1 MDRYSTIRGTI
12 ASGAEMRLAESDGLS
27 AFLQSLG
34 ALDANS
40 VLQVVDSQ
48 LRGFERLTGYET
60 EKQNQ
65 KPVAIRYA
73 PMHLYKMRGMEKV
86 RPFCALSVSGVENRE
101 DRISQYSQTFIFS
114 HEQALRG
121 TDGYNYLD
129 MLLGT
134 ELLSWKTL
142 ELYRNKQAS
151 LECDSPLRKIIPKI
165 AAHDLIVT
173 LKTVEA
179 IYQKKNVVIQLE
191 PNFSFNDRALSLLA
205 GIYSLLPPRLAVEV
219 GYATYQR
226 AADIPKIV
234 ERNSIR
240 IFVLPAGE
248 SVGQL
253 PDSFLLLDL
262 ATTPTPVK
270 KTPLMETLVKWV
282 QFPWER
288 RQSAMQELFKDE
300 REYQDETIFVQKST
314 ACFDAIRSAEQWS
327 RDTSKNGTISSLEE
341 LYAEYEAYQSQYVPW
356 FDEMFRNRIT
366 ALLKAP
372 NTLDHL
378 NAQAAEKLRTAV
390 KEEQPQMRKVYLFG
404 QKFGKV
410 DINTL
415 CNLVSEHQKSKDD
428 IERALDKKNAEAA
441 LATERENTRKEVE
454 AKNAAVAAEKE
465 NTRKAIEAGNAA
477 VAAEK
482 ENTRKAEEAG
492 KAAEEAA
499 KTKAAIELA
508 QERESFRAALEAEK
522 ANTIREKEN
531 GEAAVAAERQRAADA
546 VAAEQEN
553 TRKAVE
559 AAKTK
564 AAIELAQERESYRA
578 ALEAE
583 KANTIKAK
591 EDGEAAVAAVQ
602 QEKDALY
609 AKASAAYKELQK
621 HDSEVSIALQQE
633 QQLHRQADEKAQTLG
648 AEKES
653 LQQAL
658 SRERKNAEILNQNLA
673 KTIHERD
680 AAQSKIS
687 AAEDAAQRAYKE
699 KDAMYERQQSAL
711 AAADDAKEKLDN
723 YKRGKYNTRLIA
735 TGGIAGLL
743 VGALIVGGVW
753 LCVSLFGSSKNSTPS
768 PAPTTATVPAT
779 MATEIPETT
788 VETKP
793 VETTQE
799 TQVPTT
805 ETTQPAT
812 NPSINAAALSQLP
825 DQVSSIKTVKT
836 DDLESWIPE
845 PLSQEGTYQP
855 LALLTTA
862 ESVPE
867 NAEDAAVFSYAL
879 LVQQNHA
886 EGTPDSTD
894 SFSAD
899 LTLSDEQYILFVFG
913 DEDMQHA
920 AFEVFD
926 VLIPDETQ
934 ISVTWGGQ
942 RTLNLNS
949 LVVELLND
957 SDWWRQLNV
966 FSTTVQEQNPAKAL
980 GNITHSPVLYLD
992 CSGQYV
998 YIYDCKNAPDLLA
1011 ELTAAT
1017 ESGNCT
1023 MVPQGDFIGLAVK

>member
-1 MDRYSTIRGTI
+1 MG
-12 ASGAEMRLAESDGLS
+12 
-27 AFLQSLG
+27 
-34 ALDANS
+34 
-40 VLQVVDSQ
+40 
-48 LRGFERLTGYET
+48 
-60 EKQNQ
+60 
-65 KPVAIRYA
+65 
-73 PMHLYKMRGMEKV
+73 
-86 RPFCALSVSGVENRE
+86 
-101 DRISQYSQTFIFS
+101 
-114 HEQALRG
+114 
-121 TDGYNYLD
+121 
-129 MLLGT
+129 
-134 ELLSWKTL
+134 
-142 ELYRNKQAS
+142 
-151 LECDSPLRKIIPKI
+151 
-165 AAHDLIVT
+165 
-173 LKTVEA
+173 
-179 IYQKKNVVIQLE
+179 
-191 PNFSFNDRALSLLA
+191 
-205 GIYSLLPPRLAVEV
+205 
-219 GYATYQR
+219 
-226 AADIPKIV
+226 
-234 ERNSIR
+234 
-240 IFVLPAGE
+240 
-248 SVGQL
+248 
-253 PDSFLLLDL
+253 
-262 ATTPTPVK
+262 
-270 KTPLMETLVKWV
+270 
-282 QFPWER
+282 
-288 RQSAMQELFKDE
+288 
-300 REYQDETIFVQKST
+300 
-314 ACFDAIRSAEQWS
+314 
-327 RDTSKNGTISSLEE
+327 
-341 LYAEYEAYQSQYVPW
+341 
-356 FDEMFRNRIT
+356 
-366 ALLKAP
+366 
-372 NTLDHL
+372 
-378 NAQAAEKLRTAV
+378 
-390 KEEQPQMRKVYLFG
+390 
-404 QKFGKV
+404 
-410 DINTL
+410 
-415 CNLVSEHQKSKDD
+415 
-428 IERALDKKNAEAA
+428 
-441 LATERENTRKEVE
+441 
-454 AKNAAVAAEKE
+454 
-465 NTRKAIEAGNAA
+465 
-477 VAAEK
+477 
-482 ENTRKAEEAG
+482 
-492 KAAEEAA
+492 
-499 KTKAAIELA
+499 
-508 QERESFRAALEAEK
+508 
-522 ANTIREKEN
+522 
-531 GEAAVAAERQRAADA
+531 
-546 VAAEQEN
+546 
-553 TRKAVE
+553 
-559 AAKTK
+559 
-564 AAIELAQERESYRA
+564 
-578 ALEAE
+578 
-583 KANTIKAK
+583 
-591 EDGEAAVAAVQ
+591 
-602 QEKDALY
+602 
-609 AKASAAYKELQK
+609 
-621 HDSEVSIALQQE
+621 IALQQE
-633 QQLHRQADEKAQTLG
+633 QQLRRQADEKAQTLG

-658 SRERKNAEILNQNLA
+658 SRERKNAEILNQDLA

-699 KDAMYERQQSAL
+699 KDAMYEKQQSAL

-788 VETKP
+788 VETEP

-805 ETTQPAT
+805 GATQPAT
-812 NPSINAAALSQLP
+812 NPPIDAAALSQLP

-867 NAEDAAVFSYAL
+867 NAEDAAGFSYAL

-886 EGTPDSTD
+886 AGTPDSTD

-966 FSTTVQEQNPAKAL
+966 FSTNVQEQNPAKAL

-998 YIYDCKNAPDLLA
+998 YIYDCANMPDLLA

-1017 ESGNCT
+1017 ESGTCT

>member
-134 ELLSWKTL
+134 EPLSWKTL

-165 AAHDLIVT
+165 EAHDLIVT

-191 PNFSFNDRALSLLA
+191 PNFSFNDRALRLLA

-262 ATTPTPVK
+262 ATTPAPVK

-300 REYQDETIFVQKST
+300 REYQDETVFVQKST

-341 LYAEYEAYQSQYVPW
+341 LYAEYEAHQSQYVPW

-428 IERALDKKNAEAA
+428 IERALDKKEAAAA
-441 LATERENTRKEVE
+441 LA
-454 AKNAAVAAEKE
+454 AEQE
-465 NTRKAIEAGNAA
+465 NTRKAEEARNAA

-482 ENTRKAEEAG
+482 ENTRKAEEDG
-492 KAAEEAA
+492 K
-499 KTKAAIELA
+499 
-508 QERESFRAALEAEK
+508 
-522 ANTIREKEN
+522 
-531 GEAAVAAERQRAADA
+531 AAVAAERQKAADA

-564 AAIELAQERESYRA
+564 AAIELAQEREAYRA

-583 KANTIKAK
+583 KANTIRAK

-621 HDSEVSIALQQE
+621 HDSEVGIALQQE
-633 QQLHRQADEKAQTLG
+633 QQLRRQADEKAQTLG

-805 ETTQPAT
+805 EATQPAT
-812 NPSINAAALSQLP
+812 NPPIDTAALSQLP
-825 DQVSSIKTVKT
+825 DQVSSIKTVIT

-855 LALLTTA
+855 LALLTTT

-867 NAEDAAVFSYAL
+867 NAEDAAGFSYAL

-966 FSTTVQEQNPAKAL
+966 FSTNVQEQNPAKAL

-1017 ESGNCT
+1017 ESGTCA

>member
-165 AAHDLIVT
+165 EAHDLIVT

-300 REYQDETIFVQKST
+300 REYQDETLFVQKST

-341 LYAEYEAYQSQYVPW
+341 LYAEYEAHQSQYVPW
-356 FDEMFRNRIT
+356 FDEMFRNRIA
-366 ALLKAP
+366 ALLKSP

-390 KEEQPQMRKVYLFG
+390 KEEQSQMRKVYLFG

-428 IERALDKKNAEAA
+428 IERALDRKKAEAA
-441 LATERENTRKEVE
+441 LA
-454 AKNAAVAAEKE
+454 AEQE
-465 NTRKAIEAGNAA
+465 NTRKAVEAGNAA

-482 ENTRKAEEAG
+482 ENTRKAEEDG
-492 KAAEEAA
+492 KAA
-499 KTKAAIELA
+499 
-508 QERESFRAALEAEK
+508 
-522 ANTIREKEN
+522 
-531 GEAAVAAERQRAADA
+531 VVAERQRGADA

-583 KANTIKAK
+583 KANTIRAK

-621 HDSEVSIALQQE
+621 HDSEVGIALQQE
-633 QQLHRQADEKAQTLG
+633 QQLRRQADEKAQTLG

-653 LQQAL
+653 LQQTL

-788 VETKP
+788 VETEP

-805 ETTQPAT
+805 EATQPAT
-812 NPSINAAALSQLP
+812 NPSIDAAALSQLP

-845 PLSQEGTYQP
+845 SLSREGTYQP

-867 NAEDAAVFSYAL
+867 NAEDAAGFSYAL

-913 DEDMQHA
+913 DENMQHA

-966 FSTTVQEQNPAKAL
+966 FSTTVQEQTPAKAL

-998 YIYDCKNAPDLLA
+998 YIYDCADTPDLLA

>member
-73 PMHLYKMRGMEKV
+73 PMHLYKMRGMERV

-101 DRISQYSQTFIFS
+101 DRISQYSQTFVFS

-134 ELLSWKTL
+134 EPLSWKTL

-165 AAHDLIVT
+165 EAHDLIVT

-191 PNFSFNDRALSLLA
+191 PNFSFNDRALWLLA

-253 PDSFLLLDL
+253 PDSFLHLDL
-262 ATTPTPVK
+262 ATTPAPVK
-270 KTPLMETLVKWV
+270 KTPLMETLVKWA

-300 REYQDETIFVQKST
+300 REYQDETVFVQKST

-327 RDTSKNGTISSLEE
+327 RNTSKNGTISSLEE
-341 LYAEYEAYQSQYVPW
+341 LYAEYEAHQSQYVPW

-428 IERALDKKNAEAA
+428 IERALDREKAEAA
-441 LATERENTRKEVE
+441 LAAEQENTRKAEE
-454 AKNAAVAAEKE
+454 ARNTAVAAEKE
-465 NTRKAIEAGNAA
+465 NTRKAVEAGNAA

-482 ENTRKAEEAG
+482 GNTRKAEEDG
-492 KAAEEAA
+492 K
-499 KTKAAIELA
+499 
-508 QERESFRAALEAEK
+508 
-522 ANTIREKEN
+522 
-531 GEAAVAAERQRAADA
+531 AAVAAERQRGADA

-583 KANTIKAK
+583 KANTIRAK

-633 QQLHRQADEKAQTLG
+633 QQLHRQADEKAQALG

-658 SRERKNAEILNQNLA
+658 SRERKNAENLNQNLA

-768 PAPTTATVPAT
+768 PVPTTVTVPAT

-788 VETKP
+788 VETEP

-805 ETTQPAT
+805 EATQPAT
-812 NPSINAAALSQLP
+812 NPPIDAAALSQLP

-867 NAEDAAVFSYAL
+867 NAEDAAGFSYAL

-942 RTLNLNS
+942 RALNLNS

-966 FSTTVQEQNPAKAL
+966 FSTNVQEQNPAKAL

-998 YIYDCKNAPDLLA
+998 YIYDCAKTPDLLA

>member
-73 PMHLYKMRGMEKV
+73 PMHLYKMRGMERV

-101 DRISQYSQTFIFS
+101 DRISQYSQTFVFS

-134 ELLSWKTL
+134 EPLSWKTL

-165 AAHDLIVT
+165 EAHDLIVT

-253 PDSFLLLDL
+253 PDSFLHLDL
-262 ATTPTPVK
+262 ATTPAPVK
-270 KTPLMETLVKWV
+270 KTPLMETLVKWA

-300 REYQDETIFVQKST
+300 REYQDETVFVQKST

-327 RDTSKNGTISSLEE
+327 RNTSKNGTISSLEE
-341 LYAEYEAYQSQYVPW
+341 LYAEYEAHQSQYVPW

-372 NTLDHL
+372 NTLDQL

-415 CNLVSEHQKSKDD
+415 CNLVSGHQKSKDD
-428 IERALDKKNAEAA
+428 IERALDREKAEAA
-441 LATERENTRKEVE
+441 LAAEQENTRKAVE
-454 AKNAAVAAEKE
+454 AGNAAVAAEKE
-465 NTRKAIEAGNAA
+465 NTRKAVEAGNAA

-482 ENTRKAEEAG
+482 ENTRKAEEVG
-492 KAAEEAA
+492 K
-499 KTKAAIELA
+499 
-508 QERESFRAALEAEK
+508 
-522 ANTIREKEN
+522 
-531 GEAAVAAERQRAADA
+531 AAVAAERQRGADA

-583 KANTIKAK
+583 KANTIRAK

-633 QQLHRQADEKAQTLG
+633 QQLHRQADEKAQALG

-687 AAEDAAQRAYKE
+687 AAEDAAQRAHKE

-788 VETKP
+788 VETEP

-805 ETTQPAT
+805 EATQPAT
-812 NPSINAAALSQLP
+812 NPPIDAAALSQLP
-825 DQVSSIKTVKT
+825 DQISSIKPVKT
-836 DDLESWIPE
+836 ADLDSWIPE

-867 NAEDAAVFSYAL
+867 NAEDAADFSYAL
-879 LVQQNHA
+879 LVQQNHV

-894 SFSAD
+894 SFSAN

-966 FSTTVQEQNPAKAL
+966 FSTNVQEQNPAKAL

-998 YIYDCKNAPDLLA
+998 YIYDCANAPDLLA

>member
-73 PMHLYKMRGMEKV
+73 PMHLYKMRGMERV

-101 DRISQYSQTFIFS
+101 DRISQYSQTFVFS

-134 ELLSWKTL
+134 EPLSWKTL

-165 AAHDLIVT
+165 EAHDLIVT

-191 PNFSFNDRALSLLA
+191 PNFSFNDRALWLLA

-253 PDSFLLLDL
+253 PDSFLHLDL
-262 ATTPTPVK
+262 ATTAAPVK
-270 KTPLMETLVKWV
+270 KTPLMETLVKWA

-300 REYQDETIFVQKST
+300 REYQDETVFVQKST

-327 RDTSKNGTISSLEE
+327 RNTSKNGTISSLEE
-341 LYAEYEAYQSQYVPW
+341 LYAEYEAHQSQYVPW

-428 IERALDKKNAEAA
+428 IERALDRKKAEAA
-441 LATERENTRKEVE
+441 LA
-454 AKNAAVAAEKE
+454 AEQE
-465 NTRKAIEAGNAA
+465 NTRKAVEAGNAA

-482 ENTRKAEEAG
+482 ENTRKAEEYG
-492 KAAEEAA
+492 KAAV
-499 KTKAAIELA
+499 
-508 QERESFRAALEAEK
+508 
-522 ANTIREKEN
+522 
-531 GEAAVAAERQRAADA
+531 AVERQRAADA

-564 AAIELAQERESYRA
+564 AAIELAQEREAYRT

-583 KANTIKAK
+583 KANTIRAK

-621 HDSEVSIALQQE
+621 HDSEVGIALQQE
-633 QQLHRQADEKAQTLG
+633 QQLRRQADEKAQTLG

-788 VETKP
+788 VETEP

-805 ETTQPAT
+805 EATQPAT
-812 NPSINAAALSQLP
+812 NPSIDAAALSQLP

-845 PLSQEGTYQP
+845 SLSQEGTYQP

-867 NAEDAAVFSYAL
+867 NAEDAAGFSYAL

-913 DEDMQHA
+913 DENMQHA

-966 FSTTVQEQNPAKAL
+966 FSTNVQEQNPAKAL

-998 YIYDCKNAPDLLA
+998 YIYDCANAPDLLA

>member
-73 PMHLYKMRGMEKV
+73 PMHLYKMRGMERV

-114 HEQALRG
+114 HEQTLRG

-134 ELLSWKTL
+134 EPLSWKTL

-165 AAHDLIVT
+165 EAHDLIVT

-191 PNFSFNDRALSLLA
+191 PNFSFNDRALRLLA

-262 ATTPTPVK
+262 ATTPAPVK

-300 REYQDETIFVQKST
+300 REYQDETLFVQKST
-314 ACFDAIRSAEQWS
+314 ACFNAIRSAEQWS

-341 LYAEYEAYQSQYVPW
+341 LYAEYEAHQSQYVPW

-428 IERALDKKNAEAA
+428 IERALDRKKAEAA
-441 LATERENTRKEVE
+441 LAAEQENTRKAVE
-454 AKNAAVAAEKE
+454 AGNAAVAAEKE
-465 NTRKAIEAGNAA
+465 NARKAEEDGKAAVAAERQRAADAVAAEQENTRKAVEAGNAA

-482 ENTRKAEEAG
+482 ENTRKAEEDG
-492 KAAEEAA
+492 KAA
-499 KTKAAIELA
+499 
-508 QERESFRAALEAEK
+508 
-522 ANTIREKEN
+522 
-531 GEAAVAAERQRAADA
+531 VVAERQRGADA

-583 KANTIKAK
+583 KANTIRAK

-633 QQLHRQADEKAQTLG
+633 QQLRRQADEKAQTLG

-680 AAQSKIS
+680 AAQSKIA

-699 KDAMYERQQSAL
+699 KDAMFERQQSAL

-788 VETKP
+788 VETEP

-805 ETTQPAT
+805 EATQPAT
-812 NPSINAAALSQLP
+812 NPPIDTAALSQLP

-845 PLSQEGTYQP
+845 PLSQEGMYQP

-862 ESVPE
+862 ETMPE
-867 NAEDAAVFSYAL
+867 NAEDASDFSYAL

-886 EGTPDSTD
+886 ETTPDSSD

-942 RTLNLNS
+942 RTLHLNS

-966 FSTTVQEQNPAKAL
+966 FSTTVQEQTPAKAL

-998 YIYDCKNAPDLLA
+998 YIYDCENAPDLVA

-1023 MVPQGDFIGLAVK
+1023 MVQQGDYIGLAVK

>member
-1 MDRYSTIRGTI
+1 MG
-12 ASGAEMRLAESDGLS
+12 
-27 AFLQSLG
+27 
-34 ALDANS
+34 
-40 VLQVVDSQ
+40 
-48 LRGFERLTGYET
+48 
-60 EKQNQ
+60 
-65 KPVAIRYA
+65 
-73 PMHLYKMRGMEKV
+73 
-86 RPFCALSVSGVENRE
+86 
-101 DRISQYSQTFIFS
+101 
-114 HEQALRG
+114 
-121 TDGYNYLD
+121 
-129 MLLGT
+129 
-134 ELLSWKTL
+134 
-142 ELYRNKQAS
+142 
-151 LECDSPLRKIIPKI
+151 
-165 AAHDLIVT
+165 
-173 LKTVEA
+173 
-179 IYQKKNVVIQLE
+179 
-191 PNFSFNDRALSLLA
+191 
-205 GIYSLLPPRLAVEV
+205 
-219 GYATYQR
+219 
-226 AADIPKIV
+226 
-234 ERNSIR
+234 
-240 IFVLPAGE
+240 
-248 SVGQL
+248 
-253 PDSFLLLDL
+253 
-262 ATTPTPVK
+262 
-270 KTPLMETLVKWV
+270 
-282 QFPWER
+282 
-288 RQSAMQELFKDE
+288 
-300 REYQDETIFVQKST
+300 
-314 ACFDAIRSAEQWS
+314 
-327 RDTSKNGTISSLEE
+327 
-341 LYAEYEAYQSQYVPW
+341 
-356 FDEMFRNRIT
+356 
-366 ALLKAP
+366 
-372 NTLDHL
+372 
-378 NAQAAEKLRTAV
+378 
-390 KEEQPQMRKVYLFG
+390 
-404 QKFGKV
+404 
-410 DINTL
+410 
-415 CNLVSEHQKSKDD
+415 
-428 IERALDKKNAEAA
+428 
-441 LATERENTRKEVE
+441 
-454 AKNAAVAAEKE
+454 
-465 NTRKAIEAGNAA
+465 
-477 VAAEK
+477 
-482 ENTRKAEEAG
+482 
-492 KAAEEAA
+492 
-499 KTKAAIELA
+499 
-508 QERESFRAALEAEK
+508 
-522 ANTIREKEN
+522 
-531 GEAAVAAERQRAADA
+531 
-546 VAAEQEN
+546 
-553 TRKAVE
+553 
-559 AAKTK
+559 
-564 AAIELAQERESYRA
+564 
-578 ALEAE
+578 
-583 KANTIKAK
+583 
-591 EDGEAAVAAVQ
+591 
-602 QEKDALY
+602 
-609 AKASAAYKELQK
+609 
-621 HDSEVSIALQQE
+621 IALQQE
-633 QQLHRQADEKAQTLG
+633 QQLRRQADEKAQTLG

-788 VETKP
+788 VETEP

-805 ETTQPAT
+805 EATQPAT
-812 NPSINAAALSQLP
+812 NPSIDAAALSQLP

-845 PLSQEGTYQP
+845 SLSQEGTYQP

-867 NAEDAAVFSYAL
+867 NAEDAAGFSYAL

-913 DEDMQHA
+913 DENMQHA

-966 FSTTVQEQNPAKAL
+966 FSTTVQEQTPAKAL

-998 YIYDCKNAPDLLA
+998 YIYDCADTPDLLA

>member
-73 PMHLYKMRGMEKV
+73 PMHLYKMRGMERV

-165 AAHDLIVT
+165 EAHDLIVT

-191 PNFSFNDRALSLLA
+191 PNFSFNDRALWLLA

-240 IFVLPAGE
+240 IFVLPAEE
-248 SVGQL
+248 SVVQL

-270 KTPLMETLVKWV
+270 KTPLMETLVKWA

-300 REYQDETIFVQKST
+300 REYQDETIFVRKST

-341 LYAEYEAYQSQYVPW
+341 LYAEYEAHQSQYVPW
-356 FDEMFRNRIT
+356 FDEMFRKRIA

-372 NTLDHL
+372 NTLDQL

-428 IERALDKKNAEAA
+428 IERALDRKKAEAA
-441 LATERENTRKEVE
+441 LA
-454 AKNAAVAAEKE
+454 AEQE
-465 NTRKAIEAGNAA
+465 NTRKAVEAGNAA

-482 ENTRKAEEAG
+482 ENTRKAEEDG
-492 KAAEEAA
+492 KAA
-499 KTKAAIELA
+499 
-508 QERESFRAALEAEK
+508 
-522 ANTIREKEN
+522 
-531 GEAAVAAERQRAADA
+531 VVAERQRGADA

-583 KANTIKAK
+583 KANTIRAK

-621 HDSEVSIALQQE
+621 HDSEVGIALQQE
-633 QQLHRQADEKAQTLG
+633 QQLRRQADEKAQTLG

-788 VETKP
+788 VETEP

-805 ETTQPAT
+805 EATQPAT
-812 NPSINAAALSQLP
+812 NPSIDAAALSQLP

-845 PLSQEGTYQP
+845 SLSQEGTYQP

-867 NAEDAAVFSYAL
+867 NAEDAAGFSYAL

-913 DEDMQHA
+913 DENMQHA

-966 FSTTVQEQNPAKAL
+966 FSTTVQEQTPAKAL

-998 YIYDCKNAPDLLA
+998 YIYDCADTPDLLA

>member
-142 ELYRNKQAS
+142 ELYRNKQAP

-165 AAHDLIVT
+165 EAYDLIVT

-240 IFVLPAGE
+240 IFVLPAEE

-262 ATTPTPVK
+262 ATTPAPVK

-300 REYQDETIFVQKST
+300 REYQDETVFVQKST

-341 LYAEYEAYQSQYVPW
+341 LYAEYEAHQSQYVPW

-415 CNLVSEHQKSKDD
+415 CNLVTEHQKSKDD
-428 IERALDKKNAEAA
+428 IERALDRKEAAAA
-441 LATERENTRKEVE
+441 LA
-454 AKNAAVAAEKE
+454 AEQE
-465 NTRKAIEAGNAA
+465 NTRKAEEAGNAA

-482 ENTRKAEEAG
+482 ENTRKAEEYG
-492 KAAEEAA
+492 K
-499 KTKAAIELA
+499 
-508 QERESFRAALEAEK
+508 
-522 ANTIREKEN
+522 
-531 GEAAVAAERQRAADA
+531 AAVAAERQRAADA

-583 KANTIKAK
+583 KAHTIRAK

-633 QQLHRQADEKAQTLG
+633 QQLHRQADEKAQALG

-699 KDAMYERQQSAL
+699 KDAMFEKQQSAL

-779 MATEIPETT
+779 MAPEIPETT
-788 VETKP
+788 VETEP

-805 ETTQPAT
+805 EATQPAT
-812 NPSINAAALSQLP
+812 NPPIDAAALSQLP

-845 PLSQEGTYQP
+845 SLSQEGTYQP

-867 NAEDAAVFSYAL
+867 NAEDAAGFSYAL

-886 EGTPDSTD
+886 ETTPDSSD
-894 SFSAD
+894 SFSAN

-913 DEDMQHA
+913 DENMQHA

-934 ISVTWGGQ
+934 ISVTWCGQ

-966 FSTTVQEQNPAKAL
+966 FSTNVQEQNPAKAL

-998 YIYDCKNAPDLLA
+998 YIYDCAKTPDLLA

>member
-165 AAHDLIVT
+165 EAHDLIVT

-262 ATTPTPVK
+262 ATTPAPVK

-300 REYQDETIFVQKST
+300 REYQDETVFVQKST

-341 LYAEYEAYQSQYVPW
+341 LYAEYEAHQSQYVPW

-428 IERALDKKNAEAA
+428 IERALDREKAEAA
-441 LATERENTRKEVE
+441 LAAEQENTRKAEE
-454 AKNAAVAAEKE
+454 ARNTAVAAEKE
-465 NTRKAIEAGNAA
+465 NTRKAEEYGKAAVAVERQRAADAVAAEQENTRKAVEAGNAA

-482 ENTRKAEEAG
+482 ENTRKAEEDG
-492 KAAEEAA
+492 K
-499 KTKAAIELA
+499 
-508 QERESFRAALEAEK
+508 
-522 ANTIREKEN
+522 
-531 GEAAVAAERQRAADA
+531 AAVAAERQRGADA

-621 HDSEVSIALQQE
+621 HDSEVGIALQQE
-633 QQLHRQADEKAQTLG
+633 QQLHRQADEKAQALG

-687 AAEDAAQRAYKE
+687 AAEDAAQRACKE
-699 KDAMYERQQSAL
+699 KDAMFEKQQSAL

-753 LCVSLFGSSKNSTPS
+753 LCVTLFGSSKNSTPS

-788 VETKP
+788 VETEP

-805 ETTQPAT
+805 EATQPAT
-812 NPSINAAALSQLP
+812 NPSIDAAALSQLP

-845 PLSQEGTYQP
+845 PLSREGTYQP

-867 NAEDAAVFSYAL
+867 NAEDAAGFSYAL

-886 EGTPDSTD
+886 ETTPDSSD
-894 SFSAD
+894 SFSAN

-966 FSTTVQEQNPAKAL
+966 FSTNVQEQTPAKAL

-998 YIYDCKNAPDLLA
+998 YIYDCADTPDLLA

-1017 ESGNCT
+1017 ESGTCA

>member
-73 PMHLYKMRGMEKV
+73 PMHLYKMRGMERV

-101 DRISQYSQTFIFS
+101 DRISQYSQTFVFS

-134 ELLSWKTL
+134 EPLSWKTL

-165 AAHDLIVT
+165 EAHDLIVT

-191 PNFSFNDRALSLLA
+191 PNFSFNDRALWLLA

-253 PDSFLLLDL
+253 PDSFLHLDL
-262 ATTPTPVK
+262 ATTPAPVK
-270 KTPLMETLVKWV
+270 KTPLMETLVKWA

-300 REYQDETIFVQKST
+300 REYQDETVFVQKST

-327 RDTSKNGTISSLEE
+327 RNTSKNGTISSLEE
-341 LYAEYEAYQSQYVPW
+341 LYAEYEAHQSQYVPW

-372 NTLDHL
+372 NTLDQL

-415 CNLVSEHQKSKDD
+415 CNLVSGHQKSKDD
-428 IERALDKKNAEAA
+428 IERALDREKAEAA
-441 LATERENTRKEVE
+441 LA
-454 AKNAAVAAEKE
+454 AEQ
-465 NTRKAIEAGNAA
+465 
-477 VAAEK
+477 
-482 ENTRKAEEAG
+482 ENTRKAEEA
-492 KAAEEAA
+492 
-499 KTKAAIELA
+499 
-508 QERESFRAALEAEK
+508 R
-522 ANTIREKEN
+522 NT
-531 GEAAVAAERQRAADA
+531 AVAAEK
-546 VAAEQEN
+546 EN

-583 KANTIKAK
+583 KANTIRAK

-658 SRERKNAEILNQNLA
+658 SRERKNVEILNQNLA

-680 AAQSKIS
+680 AAQSKIA

-768 PAPTTATVPAT
+768 PVPTTATVPAT

-805 ETTQPAT
+805 EATQPAT
-812 NPSINAAALSQLP
+812 NPSIDAAALSQLP

-845 PLSQEGTYQP
+845 PLLQEGTYQP

-867 NAEDAAVFSYAL
+867 NAEDAADFSYAL

-894 SFSAD
+894 SFYAD

-913 DEDMQHA
+913 DENMQHA

-966 FSTTVQEQNPAKAL
+966 FSTNVQEQNPAKAL

-998 YIYDCKNAPDLLA
+998 YIYDCEYAPDLVA

>member
-101 DRISQYSQTFIFS
+101 DRISQYSQTFVFS

-165 AAHDLIVT
+165 EAHDLIVT

-300 REYQDETIFVQKST
+300 REYQDETLFVQKST

-341 LYAEYEAYQSQYVPW
+341 LYAEYEAHQSQYVPW
-356 FDEMFRNRIT
+356 FDEMFRNRIA
-366 ALLKAP
+366 ALLKSP

-390 KEEQPQMRKVYLFG
+390 KEEQSQMRKVYLFG

-428 IERALDKKNAEAA
+428 IERALDRKKAEAA
-441 LATERENTRKEVE
+441 LA
-454 AKNAAVAAEKE
+454 AEQE
-465 NTRKAIEAGNAA
+465 NTRKAVEAGNAA

-482 ENTRKAEEAG
+482 ENARKAEEDG
-492 KAAEEAA
+492 K
-499 KTKAAIELA
+499 
-508 QERESFRAALEAEK
+508 
-522 ANTIREKEN
+522 
-531 GEAAVAAERQRAADA
+531 AAVAAERQRAADA

-633 QQLHRQADEKAQTLG
+633 QQLRRQADEKAQTLG

-653 LQQAL
+653 LQQTL

-768 PAPTTATVPAT
+768 PVPTTATVPAT

-788 VETKP
+788 VETEP

-805 ETTQPAT
+805 EATQPAT
-812 NPSINAAALSQLP
+812 NPSIDAAALSQLP

-845 PLSQEGTYQP
+845 SLSREGTYQP

-867 NAEDAAVFSYAL
+867 NAEDAAGFSYAL

-913 DEDMQHA
+913 DENMQHA
-920 AFEVFD
+920 AFEIFD

-966 FSTTVQEQNPAKAL
+966 FSTNVQEQNPAKAL

-1017 ESGNCT
+1017 ESGTCA

>member
-73 PMHLYKMRGMEKV
+73 PMHLYKMRGMERV

-101 DRISQYSQTFIFS
+101 DRISQYSQTFVFS

-134 ELLSWKTL
+134 EPLSWKTL

-165 AAHDLIVT
+165 EAHDLIVT

-191 PNFSFNDRALSLLA
+191 PNFSFNDRALRLLA

-341 LYAEYEAYQSQYVPW
+341 LYAEYEAHQSQYVPW

-428 IERALDKKNAEAA
+428 IERALDREKAEAA
-441 LATERENTRKEVE
+441 LAAEQENTRKAEE
-454 AKNAAVAAEKE
+454 ARNTAVAAEKE
-465 NTRKAIEAGNAA
+465 NTRKAEEYGKAAVAVERQRAADAVAAEQENTRKAVEAGNAA

-482 ENTRKAEEAG
+482 ENTRKAEEDG
-492 KAAEEAA
+492 K
-499 KTKAAIELA
+499 
-508 QERESFRAALEAEK
+508 
-522 ANTIREKEN
+522 
-531 GEAAVAAERQRAADA
+531 AAVAAERQRGADA

-583 KANTIKAK
+583 KANTIRAK

-621 HDSEVSIALQQE
+621 HDSEVGIALQQE
-633 QQLHRQADEKAQTLG
+633 QQLHRQADEKAQALG

-699 KDAMYERQQSAL
+699 KDAMFEKQQSAL

-788 VETKP
+788 VETEP

-805 ETTQPAT
+805 EATQPAT
-812 NPSINAAALSQLP
+812 NPPIDAAALSQLP

-867 NAEDAAVFSYAL
+867 NAEDAADFSYAL

-966 FSTTVQEQNPAKAL
+966 FSTTVQEQTPAKAL

-998 YIYDCKNAPDLLA
+998 YIYDCADTPDLLA

-1023 MVPQGDFIGLAVK
+1023 MVQQGDFIGLAVK

>member
-73 PMHLYKMRGMEKV
+73 PMHLYKMRGMERV

-101 DRISQYSQTFIFS
+101 DRISQYSQTFVFS

-134 ELLSWKTL
+134 EPLSWKTL

-165 AAHDLIVT
+165 EAHDLIVT

-253 PDSFLLLDL
+253 PDSFLHLDL
-262 ATTPTPVK
+262 ATTPAPVK
-270 KTPLMETLVKWV
+270 KTPLMETLVKWA

-300 REYQDETIFVQKST
+300 REYQDETVFVQKST

-327 RDTSKNGTISSLEE
+327 RNTSKNGTISSLEE
-341 LYAEYEAYQSQYVPW
+341 LYAEYEAHQSQYVPW

-372 NTLDHL
+372 NTLDQL

-415 CNLVSEHQKSKDD
+415 CNLVSGHQKSKDD
-428 IERALDKKNAEAA
+428 IERALDREKAEAA
-441 LATERENTRKEVE
+441 LAAEQENTRKAVE
-454 AKNAAVAAEKE
+454 AGNAAVAAEKE
-465 NTRKAIEAGNAA
+465 NTRKAVEAGNAA

-482 ENTRKAEEAG
+482 ENTRKAEEVG
-492 KAAEEAA
+492 K
-499 KTKAAIELA
+499 
-508 QERESFRAALEAEK
+508 
-522 ANTIREKEN
+522 
-531 GEAAVAAERQRAADA
+531 AAVAAERQRGADA

-583 KANTIKAK
+583 KANTIRAK

-633 QQLHRQADEKAQTLG
+633 QQLHRQADEKAQALG

-687 AAEDAAQRAYKE
+687 AAEDAAQRAHKE

-788 VETKP
+788 VETEP

-805 ETTQPAT
+805 EATQPAT
-812 NPSINAAALSQLP
+812 NPPIDAAALSQLP
-825 DQVSSIKTVKT
+825 DQISSIKTVKT
-836 DDLESWIPE
+836 DDLDSWIPE

-867 NAEDAAVFSYAL
+867 NAEDAADFSYAL
-879 LVQQNHA
+879 LVQQNHV

-894 SFSAD
+894 SFSAN

-966 FSTTVQEQNPAKAL
+966 FSTNVQEQNPAKAL

>member
-165 AAHDLIVT
+165 EAHDLIVT

-262 ATTPTPVK
+262 ATTPAPVK

-300 REYQDETIFVQKST
+300 REYQDETVFVQKST

-341 LYAEYEAYQSQYVPW
+341 LYAEYEAHQSQYVPW

-428 IERALDKKNAEAA
+428 IERALDREKAEAA
-441 LATERENTRKEVE
+441 LAAEQENTRKAEE
-454 AKNAAVAAEKE
+454 ARNTAVAAEKE
-465 NTRKAIEAGNAA
+465 NTRKAEEYGKAAVAVERQRAADAVAAEQENTRKAVEAGNAA

-482 ENTRKAEEAG
+482 ENTRKAEEDG
-492 KAAEEAA
+492 K
-499 KTKAAIELA
+499 
-508 QERESFRAALEAEK
+508 
-522 ANTIREKEN
+522 
-531 GEAAVAAERQRAADA
+531 AAVAAERQRGADA

-621 HDSEVSIALQQE
+621 HDSEVGIALQQE
-633 QQLHRQADEKAQTLG
+633 QQLHRQADEKAQALG

-687 AAEDAAQRAYKE
+687 AAEDAAQRACKE
-699 KDAMYERQQSAL
+699 KDAMFEKQQSAL

-753 LCVSLFGSSKNSTPS
+753 LCVTLFGSSKNSTPS

-788 VETKP
+788 VETEP

-805 ETTQPAT
+805 EATQPAT
-812 NPSINAAALSQLP
+812 NPSIDAAALSQLP

-845 PLSQEGTYQP
+845 PLSREGTYQP

-867 NAEDAAVFSYAL
+867 NAEDAAGFSYAL

-886 EGTPDSTD
+886 ETTPDSSD
-894 SFSAD
+894 SFSAN

-966 FSTTVQEQNPAKAL
+966 FSTTAQEQTPAKAL

-998 YIYDCKNAPDLLA
+998 YIYDCADTPDLLA

-1017 ESGNCT
+1017 ESGTCA

>member
-101 DRISQYSQTFIFS
+101 DRISQYSQTFVFS

-165 AAHDLIVT
+165 EAHDLIVT

-300 REYQDETIFVQKST
+300 REYQDETLFVQKST

-341 LYAEYEAYQSQYVPW
+341 LYAEYEAHQSQYVPW
-356 FDEMFRNRIT
+356 FDEMFRNRIA
-366 ALLKAP
+366 ALLKSP

-390 KEEQPQMRKVYLFG
+390 KEEQSQMRKVYLFG

-428 IERALDKKNAEAA
+428 IERALDRKKAEAA
-441 LATERENTRKEVE
+441 LAAEQENTRKAVE
-454 AKNAAVAAEKE
+454 AGNAAVAAEKE
-465 NTRKAIEAGNAA
+465 NARKAEEDGKAAVAAERQRAADAVAAEQENTRKAVEAGNAA

-482 ENTRKAEEAG
+482 ENTRKAEEDG
-492 KAAEEAA
+492 KAA
-499 KTKAAIELA
+499 
-508 QERESFRAALEAEK
+508 
-522 ANTIREKEN
+522 
-531 GEAAVAAERQRAADA
+531 VVAERQRGADA

-633 QQLHRQADEKAQTLG
+633 QQLRRQADEKAQTLG

-653 LQQAL
+653 LQQTL

-768 PAPTTATVPAT
+768 PVPTTATVPAT

-788 VETKP
+788 VETEP

-805 ETTQPAT
+805 EATQPAT
-812 NPSINAAALSQLP
+812 NPSIDAAALSQLP

-845 PLSQEGTYQP
+845 SLSREGTYQP

-867 NAEDAAVFSYAL
+867 NAEDAAGFSYAL

-913 DEDMQHA
+913 DENMQHA
-920 AFEVFD
+920 AFEIFD

-966 FSTTVQEQNPAKAL
+966 FSTNVQEQNPAKAL

-1017 ESGNCT
+1017 ESGTCA

>member
-27 AFLQSLG
+27 AFLASLG

-48 LRGFERLTGYET
+48 LRGFEPLTVYET
-60 EKQNQ
+60 EKYNQ
-65 KPVAIRYA
+65 RPVAIRYA
-73 PMHLYKMRGMEKV
+73 PMHLYRMRGLERV
-86 RPFCALSVSGVENRE
+86 RPFCALCVSGVENRE

-114 HEQALRG
+114 HEQAVRG

-129 MLLGT
+129 MLLVK
-134 ELLSWKTL
+134 EPLAWQTL
-142 ELYRNKQAS
+142 DLYRKKQAP
-151 LECDSPLRKIIPKI
+151 LECDSPLDKVFPKI
-165 AAHDLIVT
+165 KTNDLIVT

-191 PNFSFNDRALSLLA
+191 PNFSFNERALSLLA

-240 IFVLPAGE
+240 IFVLPAEE

-253 PDSFLLLDL
+253 PDSFLHLDL
-262 ATTPTPVK
+262 ATTPAPVK
-270 KTPLMETLVKWV
+270 KTPLTETLFKWA

-300 REYQDETIFVQKST
+300 REYQDETIFVQKSA
-314 ACFDAIRSAEQWS
+314 ACFDAIRSAEHWS

-341 LYAEYEAYQSQYVPW
+341 LYAEYEAHQSQYVPW

-428 IERALDKKNAEAA
+428 IERALDRKEAAAA
-441 LATERENTRKEVE
+441 LA
-454 AKNAAVAAEKE
+454 AEQE
-465 NTRKAIEAGNAA
+465 NTRKAVEAGNAA

-482 ENTRKAEEAG
+482 ENTRKAEEYG
-492 KAAEEAA
+492 K
-499 KTKAAIELA
+499 
-508 QERESFRAALEAEK
+508 
-522 ANTIREKEN
+522 
-531 GEAAVAAERQRAADA
+531 AAVAAERQRAADA

-583 KANTIKAK
+583 KANTIRAK

-621 HDSEVSIALQQE
+621 HDSEVGIALQQE
-633 QQLHRQADEKAQTLG
+633 QQLHRQADEKAQALG

-680 AAQSKIS
+680 AAQSKIA

-768 PAPTTATVPAT
+768 PVPTTATVPAT

-788 VETKP
+788 VETEP
-793 VETTQE
+793 IETTQE

-805 ETTQPAT
+805 EATQPAT
-812 NPSINAAALSQLP
+812 NPPIDAAALSQLP

-845 PLSQEGTYQP
+845 SLSREGTYQP

-867 NAEDAAVFSYAL
+867 NAEDAAGFSYAL

-886 EGTPDSTD
+886 ETTPDSSD
-894 SFSAD
+894 SFSAN

-913 DEDMQHA
+913 DENMQHA

-966 FSTTVQEQNPAKAL
+966 FSTTVQEQTPAKAL

>member
-101 DRISQYSQTFIFS
+101 DRISQYSQTFVFS

-165 AAHDLIVT
+165 EAHDLIVT

-300 REYQDETIFVQKST
+300 REYQDETLFVQKST

-341 LYAEYEAYQSQYVPW
+341 LYAEYEAHQSQYVPW
-356 FDEMFRNRIT
+356 FDEMFRNRIA
-366 ALLKAP
+366 ALLKSP

-390 KEEQPQMRKVYLFG
+390 KEEQSQMRKVYLFG

-428 IERALDKKNAEAA
+428 IERALDRKKAEAA
-441 LATERENTRKEVE
+441 LA
-454 AKNAAVAAEKE
+454 AEQE
-465 NTRKAIEAGNAA
+465 NTRKAVEAGNAA

-482 ENTRKAEEAG
+482 ENTRKAEEDG
-492 KAAEEAA
+492 K
-499 KTKAAIELA
+499 
-508 QERESFRAALEAEK
+508 
-522 ANTIREKEN
+522 
-531 GEAAVAAERQRAADA
+531 AAVAAERQRAADA

-633 QQLHRQADEKAQTLG
+633 QQLRRQADEKAQTLG

-653 LQQAL
+653 LQQTL

-768 PAPTTATVPAT
+768 PVPTTATVPAT

-788 VETKP
+788 VETEP

-805 ETTQPAT
+805 EATQPAT
-812 NPSINAAALSQLP
+812 NPSIDAAALSQLP

-845 PLSQEGTYQP
+845 SLSREGTYQP

-867 NAEDAAVFSYAL
+867 NAEDAAGFSYAL

-913 DEDMQHA
+913 DENMQHA
-920 AFEVFD
+920 AFEIFD

-966 FSTTVQEQNPAKAL
+966 FSTNVQEQNPAKAL

-1017 ESGNCT
+1017 ESGTCA

>member
-134 ELLSWKTL
+134 EPLSWKTL

-165 AAHDLIVT
+165 EAHDLIVT

-191 PNFSFNDRALSLLA
+191 PNFSFNDRALRLLA

-262 ATTPTPVK
+262 ATTPAPVK

-300 REYQDETIFVQKST
+300 REYQDETVFVQKST

-341 LYAEYEAYQSQYVPW
+341 LYAEYEAHQSQYVPW

-428 IERALDKKNAEAA
+428 IERALDKKEAAAA
-441 LATERENTRKEVE
+441 LA
-454 AKNAAVAAEKE
+454 AEQE
-465 NTRKAIEAGNAA
+465 NTRKAEEARNAA

-482 ENTRKAEEAG
+482 ENTRKAEEYG
-492 KAAEEAA
+492 K
-499 KTKAAIELA
+499 
-508 QERESFRAALEAEK
+508 
-522 ANTIREKEN
+522 
-531 GEAAVAAERQRAADA
+531 AAVAAERQRAADA

-564 AAIELAQERESYRA
+564 AAIELAQEREAYRA

-583 KANTIKAK
+583 KANTIRAK

-621 HDSEVSIALQQE
+621 HDSEVGIALQQE
-633 QQLHRQADEKAQTLG
+633 QQLRRQADEKAQTLG

-805 ETTQPAT
+805 EATQPAT
-812 NPSINAAALSQLP
+812 NPPIDTAALSQLP
-825 DQVSSIKTVKT
+825 DQVSSIKTVIT

-855 LALLTTA
+855 LALLTTT

-867 NAEDAAVFSYAL
+867 NAEDAAGFSYAL

-966 FSTTVQEQNPAKAL
+966 FSTNVQEQNPAKAL

-1017 ESGNCT
+1017 ESGTCA

>member
-165 AAHDLIVT
+165 EAHDLIVT

-300 REYQDETIFVQKST
+300 REYQDETLFVQKST

-341 LYAEYEAYQSQYVPW
+341 LYAEYEAHQSQYVPW
-356 FDEMFRNRIT
+356 FDEMFRNRIA
-366 ALLKAP
+366 ALLKSP

-390 KEEQPQMRKVYLFG
+390 KEEQSQMRKVYLFG

-428 IERALDKKNAEAA
+428 IERALDRKKAEAA
-441 LATERENTRKEVE
+441 LA
-454 AKNAAVAAEKE
+454 AEQE
-465 NTRKAIEAGNAA
+465 NTRKAVEAGNAA

-482 ENTRKAEEAG
+482 ENTRKAEEDG
-492 KAAEEAA
+492 KAA
-499 KTKAAIELA
+499 
-508 QERESFRAALEAEK
+508 
-522 ANTIREKEN
+522 
-531 GEAAVAAERQRAADA
+531 VVAERQRGADA

-583 KANTIKAK
+583 KANTIRAK

-633 QQLHRQADEKAQTLG
+633 QQLRRQADEKAQTLG

-653 LQQAL
+653 LQQTL

-788 VETKP
+788 VETEP

-805 ETTQPAT
+805 EATQPAT
-812 NPSINAAALSQLP
+812 NPSIDAAALSQLP

-845 PLSQEGTYQP
+845 SLSQEGTYQP

-867 NAEDAAVFSYAL
+867 NAEDAAGFSYAL

-913 DEDMQHA
+913 DENMQHA
-920 AFEVFD
+920 AFEIFD

-966 FSTTVQEQNPAKAL
+966 FSTTVQEQTPAKAL

-1017 ESGNCT
+1017 ESGTCA

>member
-27 AFLQSLG
+27 AFLASLG

-48 LRGFERLTGYET
+48 LRGFEPLTVYET
-60 EKQNQ
+60 EKYDQR
-65 KPVAIRYA
+65 PVAIRYA
-73 PMHLYKMRGMEKV
+73 PMHLYRMRGMERV
-86 RPFCALSVSGVENRE
+86 RPFCALCVSGVENRE

-114 HEQALRG
+114 HEQAVRG

-134 ELLSWKTL
+134 EPLSWRTL
-142 ELYRNKQAS
+142 ELYRKKQAS
-151 LECDSPLRKIIPKI
+151 LECDSPLDKVFPKI
-165 AAHDLIVT
+165 ETNDLIVT

-191 PNFSFNDRALSLLA
+191 PNFSFNNRARRLLA

-240 IFVLPAGE
+240 IFVLPAEE

-262 ATTPTPVK
+262 AKTPAPVK

-300 REYQDETIFVQKST
+300 REYQDETLFVQKST

-341 LYAEYEAYQSQYVPW
+341 LYAEYEAHQSQYVPW
-356 FDEMFRNRIT
+356 FDEMFRKRIT

-372 NTLDHL
+372 NTLDQL

-428 IERALDKKNAEAA
+428 IERALDREKAEAA
-441 LATERENTRKEVE
+441 LAAEQENTRKAVE
-454 AKNAAVAAEKE
+454 AGNAAVAAEKE
-465 NTRKAIEAGNAA
+465 NARKAEEDGKAAVAAERQRAADAVAAEQENTRKAVEAGNAA

-482 ENTRKAEEAG
+482 ENTRKAEEDG
-492 KAAEEAA
+492 KAA
-499 KTKAAIELA
+499 
-508 QERESFRAALEAEK
+508 
-522 ANTIREKEN
+522 
-531 GEAAVAAERQRAADA
+531 VVAERQRGADA

-583 KANTIKAK
+583 KANTIRAK

-648 AEKES
+648 AERES

-680 AAQSKIS
+680 AAQSKIA

-699 KDAMYERQQSAL
+699 KDAMFEKQQSAL

-768 PAPTTATVPAT
+768 PAPTTVTVPAT

-788 VETKP
+788 VETEP

-805 ETTQPAT
+805 EATQPAT
-812 NPSINAAALSQLP
+812 NPPIDAVALSQLP

-867 NAEDAAVFSYAL
+867 NAEDAAGFSYAL

-942 RTLNLNS
+942 RALNLNS

-966 FSTTVQEQNPAKAL
+966 FSTNVQEQNPAKAL

-998 YIYDCKNAPDLLA
+998 YIYDCAKTPDLLA

>member
-73 PMHLYKMRGMEKV
+73 PMHLYKMRGMERV

-101 DRISQYSQTFIFS
+101 DRISQYSQTFVFS

-134 ELLSWKTL
+134 EPLSWKTL

-165 AAHDLIVT
+165 EAHDLIVT

-191 PNFSFNDRALSLLA
+191 PNFSFNDRALWLLA

-262 ATTPTPVK
+262 ATTPAPVK

-300 REYQDETIFVQKST
+300 REYQDETVFVQKST
-314 ACFDAIRSAEQWS
+314 ACFDAIRSTEQWS
-327 RDTSKNGTISSLEE
+327 RDTSKNSTVSSLEE
-341 LYAEYEAYQSQYVPW
+341 LYAEYEAHQSQYVPW

-372 NTLDHL
+372 NTLDQL

-428 IERALDKKNAEAA
+428 IERALDREKAEAA
-441 LATERENTRKEVE
+441 LAAEQENTRKAEE
-454 AKNAAVAAEKE
+454 ARNTAVAAEKE
-465 NTRKAIEAGNAA
+465 NTRKAEEYGKAAVAVERQRAADAVAAEQENTRKAVEAGNAA

-482 ENTRKAEEAG
+482 ENTRKAEENG
-492 KAAEEAA
+492 K
-499 KTKAAIELA
+499 
-508 QERESFRAALEAEK
+508 
-522 ANTIREKEN
+522 
-531 GEAAVAAERQRAADA
+531 AAVAAERQRGADA

-583 KANTIKAK
+583 KANTIRAK

-633 QQLHRQADEKAQTLG
+633 QQLRRQADEKAQTLG

-653 LQQAL
+653 LQQTL

-687 AAEDAAQRAYKE
+687 AAEDAAQRACKE

-788 VETKP
+788 VETEP

-805 ETTQPAT
+805 EATQPAT
-812 NPSINAAALSQLP
+812 NPSIDAAALSQLP

-836 DDLESWIPE
+836 DNLESWIPE
-845 PLSQEGTYQP
+845 SLSQEGTYQP

-867 NAEDAAVFSYAL
+867 NAEDAAGFSYAL

-913 DEDMQHA
+913 DENMQHA

-966 FSTTVQEQNPAKAL
+966 FSTTVQEQTPAKAL

>member
-73 PMHLYKMRGMEKV
+73 PMHLYKMRGMERV

-101 DRISQYSQTFIFS
+101 DRISQYSQTFVFS

-134 ELLSWKTL
+134 EPLSWKTL

-165 AAHDLIVT
+165 EAHDLIVT

-253 PDSFLLLDL
+253 PDSFLHLDL
-262 ATTPTPVK
+262 ATTPAPVK
-270 KTPLMETLVKWV
+270 KTPLMETLVKWA

-300 REYQDETIFVQKST
+300 REYQDETVFVQKST

-327 RDTSKNGTISSLEE
+327 RNTSKNGTISSLEE
-341 LYAEYEAYQSQYVPW
+341 LYAEYEAHQSQYVPW

-372 NTLDHL
+372 NTLDQL

-415 CNLVSEHQKSKDD
+415 CNLVSGHQKSKDD
-428 IERALDKKNAEAA
+428 IERALDREKAEAA
-441 LATERENTRKEVE
+441 LAAEQENTRKAVE
-454 AKNAAVAAEKE
+454 AGNAAVAAEKE
-465 NTRKAIEAGNAA
+465 NTRKAVEAGNAA

-482 ENTRKAEEAG
+482 ENTRKAEEVG
-492 KAAEEAA
+492 K
-499 KTKAAIELA
+499 
-508 QERESFRAALEAEK
+508 
-522 ANTIREKEN
+522 
-531 GEAAVAAERQRAADA
+531 AAVAAERQRGADA

-583 KANTIKAK
+583 KANTIRAK

-633 QQLHRQADEKAQTLG
+633 QQLHRQADEKAQALG

-687 AAEDAAQRAYKE
+687 AAEDAAQRAHKE

-788 VETKP
+788 VETEP

-805 ETTQPAT
+805 EATQPAT
-812 NPSINAAALSQLP
+812 NHPIDAAALSQLP
-825 DQVSSIKTVKT
+825 DQISSIKTVKT
-836 DDLESWIPE
+836 DDLDSWIPE

-867 NAEDAAVFSYAL
+867 NAEDAADFSYAL
-879 LVQQNHA
+879 LVQQNHV

-894 SFSAD
+894 SFSAN

-966 FSTTVQEQNPAKAL
+966 FSTNVQEQNPAKAL

-998 YIYDCKNAPDLLA
+998 YIYDCANAPDLLA

>member
-165 AAHDLIVT
+165 EAHDLIVT

-300 REYQDETIFVQKST
+300 REYQDETLFVQKST

-341 LYAEYEAYQSQYVPW
+341 LYAEYEAHQSQYVPW
-356 FDEMFRNRIT
+356 FDEMFRNRIA
-366 ALLKAP
+366 ALLKSP

-390 KEEQPQMRKVYLFG
+390 KEEQSQMRKVYLFG

-428 IERALDKKNAEAA
+428 IERALDRKKAEAA
-441 LATERENTRKEVE
+441 LA
-454 AKNAAVAAEKE
+454 AEQE
-465 NTRKAIEAGNAA
+465 NTRKAVEAGNAA

-482 ENTRKAEEAG
+482 ENTRKAEEDG
-492 KAAEEAA
+492 KAA
-499 KTKAAIELA
+499 
-508 QERESFRAALEAEK
+508 
-522 ANTIREKEN
+522 
-531 GEAAVAAERQRAADA
+531 VVAERQRGADA

-583 KANTIKAK
+583 KANTIRAK

-633 QQLHRQADEKAQTLG
+633 QQLRRQADEKAQTLG

-653 LQQAL
+653 LQQTL

-788 VETKP
+788 VETEP

-805 ETTQPAT
+805 EATQPAT
-812 NPSINAAALSQLP
+812 NPSIDAAALSQLP

-845 PLSQEGTYQP
+845 SLSREGTYQP

-867 NAEDAAVFSYAL
+867 NAEDAAGFSYAL

-913 DEDMQHA
+913 DENMQHA

-966 FSTTVQEQNPAKAL
+966 FSTTVQEQTPAKAL

-998 YIYDCKNAPDLLA
+998 YIYDCADTPDLLA

>member
-73 PMHLYKMRGMEKV
+73 PMHLYKMRGMERV

-165 AAHDLIVT
+165 EAHDLIVT

-341 LYAEYEAYQSQYVPW
+341 LYAEYEAHQSQYVPW

-378 NAQAAEKLRTAV
+378 NAQAVEKLRTAV

-428 IERALDKKNAEAA
+428 IERALDRQKAEAA
-441 LATERENTRKEVE
+441 LT
-454 AKNAAVAAEKE
+454 AEQE
-465 NTRKAIEAGNAA
+465 NTRKAVEAGNAA
-477 VAAEK
+477 LAAEK
-482 ENTRKAEEAG
+482 ENTRKAEEDG
-492 KAAEEAA
+492 K
-499 KTKAAIELA
+499 
-508 QERESFRAALEAEK
+508 
-522 ANTIREKEN
+522 
-531 GEAAVAAERQRAADA
+531 AAVAAERQRGTNAVAAEQENTRKAVEAGNAALAAEKENTRKAEEDGKAAVAAERQRGADA

-583 KANTIKAK
+583 KANTIRAK

-602 QEKDALY
+602 KEKEALY

-621 HDSEVSIALQQE
+621 HDSEVGIALQQE
-633 QQLHRQADEKAQTLG
+633 QQLRRQADEKAQTLG

-658 SRERKNAEILNQNLA
+658 SRERKNAEILNQDLA

-699 KDAMYERQQSAL
+699 KDAMYEKQQSAL

-788 VETKP
+788 VETEP

-805 ETTQPAT
+805 GATQPAT
-812 NPSINAAALSQLP
+812 NPPIDAAALSQLP

-867 NAEDAAVFSYAL
+867 NAEDAAGFSYAL

-886 EGTPDSTD
+886 AGTPDSTD

-966 FSTTVQEQNPAKAL
+966 FSTNVQEQNPAKAL

-998 YIYDCKNAPDLLA
+998 YIYDCANMPDLLA

-1017 ESGNCT
+1017 ESGTCT

>member
-73 PMHLYKMRGMEKV
+73 PMHLYKMRGMERV

-101 DRISQYSQTFIFS
+101 DRISQYSQTFVFS

-134 ELLSWKTL
+134 EPLSWKTL

-165 AAHDLIVT
+165 EAHDLIVT

-191 PNFSFNDRALSLLA
+191 PNFSFNDRALWLLA

-253 PDSFLLLDL
+253 PDSFLHLDL
-262 ATTPTPVK
+262 ATTAAPVK
-270 KTPLMETLVKWV
+270 KTPLMETLVKWA

-300 REYQDETIFVQKST
+300 REYQDETVFVQKST

-327 RDTSKNGTISSLEE
+327 RNTSKNGTISSLEE
-341 LYAEYEAYQSQYVPW
+341 LYAEYEAHQSQYVPW

-378 NAQAAEKLRTAV
+378 NAQAVEKLRTAV

-428 IERALDKKNAEAA
+428 IERALDRQKAEAA
-441 LATERENTRKEVE
+441 LT
-454 AKNAAVAAEKE
+454 AEQE
-465 NTRKAIEAGNAA
+465 NTRKAVEAGNAA
-477 VAAEK
+477 LAAEK
-482 ENTRKAEEAG
+482 ENTRKAEEDG
-492 KAAEEAA
+492 K
-499 KTKAAIELA
+499 
-508 QERESFRAALEAEK
+508 
-522 ANTIREKEN
+522 
-531 GEAAVAAERQRAADA
+531 AAVAAERQRGADA

-583 KANTIKAK
+583 KANTIRAK

-602 QEKDALY
+602 KEKEALY

-621 HDSEVSIALQQE
+621 HDSEVGIALQQE
-633 QQLHRQADEKAQTLG
+633 QQLRRQADEKAQTLG

-658 SRERKNAEILNQNLA
+658 SRERKNAEILNQDLA

-699 KDAMYERQQSAL
+699 KDAMYEKQQSAL

-788 VETKP
+788 VETEP

-805 ETTQPAT
+805 EATQPAT
-812 NPSINAAALSQLP
+812 NPPIDAAALSQLP

-867 NAEDAAVFSYAL
+867 NAEDAAGFSYAL

-886 EGTPDSTD
+886 AGTPDSTD

-920 AFEVFD
+920 AFEAFD

-966 FSTTVQEQNPAKAL
+966 FSTNVQGQNPAKAL

-998 YIYDCKNAPDLLA
+998 YIYDCANMPDLLA

>member
-73 PMHLYKMRGMEKV
+73 PMHLYKMRGMERV

-165 AAHDLIVT
+165 EAHDLIVT

-262 ATTPTPVK
+262 ATTPAPVK

-314 ACFDAIRSAEQWS
+314 ACFDAIRSAERWS

-341 LYAEYEAYQSQYVPW
+341 LYAEYEAHQSQYVPW

-372 NTLDHL
+372 NTLDKL

-404 QKFGKV
+404 QKFGKI

-428 IERALDKKNAEAA
+428 IERALDRKKAEAA
-441 LATERENTRKEVE
+441 LSAEQENTRKAEE
-454 AKNAAVAAEKE
+454 YGKAAVAAERQKTADAVAAEQE
-465 NTRKAIEAGNAA
+465 NTRKAVEAGNAA

-482 ENTRKAEEAG
+482 ENTRKAEEDG
-492 KAAEEAA
+492 K
-499 KTKAAIELA
+499 
-508 QERESFRAALEAEK
+508 
-522 ANTIREKEN
+522 
-531 GEAAVAAERQRAADA
+531 AAVAAERQRCADA

-553 TRKAVE
+553 TRKAEEAGKAAVE

-633 QQLHRQADEKAQTLG
+633 QQLRRQADEKAQTLG

-658 SRERKNAEILNQNLA
+658 SRERKNAEILNQNMA

-699 KDAMYERQQSAL
+699 KDAMYEKQQSAL

-779 MATEIPETT
+779 MSTEIPETT
-788 VETKP
+788 VETEP

-805 ETTQPAT
+805 EATQPAT
-812 NPSINAAALSQLP
+812 NPPINAAALSQLP

-867 NAEDAAVFSYAL
+867 NAEDAAGFSYAL

-886 EGTPDSTD
+886 EETPDSTD

-913 DEDMQHA
+913 DENMQHA

-966 FSTTVQEQNPAKAL
+966 FSTNVQEQNPAKAL

-998 YIYDCKNAPDLLA
+998 YIYDCANMPDLLA

-1017 ESGNCT
+1017 ESGTCT

>member
-73 PMHLYKMRGMEKV
+73 PMHLYKMRGMERV

-101 DRISQYSQTFIFS
+101 DRISQYSQTFVFS

-134 ELLSWKTL
+134 EPLSWKTL

-165 AAHDLIVT
+165 EAHDLIVT

-253 PDSFLLLDL
+253 PDSFLHLDL
-262 ATTPTPVK
+262 ATTPAPVK
-270 KTPLMETLVKWV
+270 KTPLMETLVKWA

-300 REYQDETIFVQKST
+300 REYQDETVFVQKST

-327 RDTSKNGTISSLEE
+327 RNTSKNGTISSLEE
-341 LYAEYEAYQSQYVPW
+341 LYAEYEAHQSQYVPW

-372 NTLDHL
+372 NTLDQL

-415 CNLVSEHQKSKDD
+415 CNLVSGHQKSKDD
-428 IERALDKKNAEAA
+428 IERALDREKAEAA
-441 LATERENTRKEVE
+441 LA
-454 AKNAAVAAEKE
+454 AEQE
-465 NTRKAIEAGNAA
+465 NTRKAVEAGNAA

-482 ENTRKAEEAG
+482 ENTRKAEEVG
-492 KAAEEAA
+492 K
-499 KTKAAIELA
+499 
-508 QERESFRAALEAEK
+508 
-522 ANTIREKEN
+522 
-531 GEAAVAAERQRAADA
+531 AAVAAERQRGADA

-583 KANTIKAK
+583 KANTIRAK

-633 QQLHRQADEKAQTLG
+633 QQLHRQADEKAQALG

-680 AAQSKIS
+680 AAQSKIP
-687 AAEDAAQRAYKE
+687 AAEDAAQRAHKE

-788 VETKP
+788 VETEP

-805 ETTQPAT
+805 EATQPAT
-812 NPSINAAALSQLP
+812 NPPIDAAALSQLP
-825 DQVSSIKTVKT
+825 DQISSIKTVKT
-836 DDLESWIPE
+836 DDLDSWIPE

-867 NAEDAAVFSYAL
+867 NAEDAADFSYAL
-879 LVQQNHA
+879 LVQQNHV

-894 SFSAD
+894 SFSAN

-966 FSTTVQEQNPAKAL
+966 FSTNVQEQNPAKAL

-1017 ESGNCT
+1017 ESGTCA

>member
-73 PMHLYKMRGMEKV
+73 PMHLYKMRGMERV

-165 AAHDLIVT
+165 EAHDLIVT

-341 LYAEYEAYQSQYVPW
+341 LYAEYEAHQSQYVPW

-378 NAQAAEKLRTAV
+378 NAQAVEKLRTAV

-428 IERALDKKNAEAA
+428 IERALDRQKAEAA
-441 LATERENTRKEVE
+441 LT
-454 AKNAAVAAEKE
+454 AEQE
-465 NTRKAIEAGNAA
+465 NTRKAVEAGNAA
-477 VAAEK
+477 LAAEK
-482 ENTRKAEEAG
+482 ENTRKAEEDG
-492 KAAEEAA
+492 K
-499 KTKAAIELA
+499 
-508 QERESFRAALEAEK
+508 
-522 ANTIREKEN
+522 
-531 GEAAVAAERQRAADA
+531 AAVAAERQRGTDAVAAEQENTRKAVEAGNAALAAEKENTRKAEEDGKAAVAAERQRGADA

-583 KANTIKAK
+583 KANTIRAK

-602 QEKDALY
+602 KEKEALY

-621 HDSEVSIALQQE
+621 HDSEVGIALQQE
-633 QQLHRQADEKAQTLG
+633 QQLRRQADEKAQTLG

-658 SRERKNAEILNQNLA
+658 SRERKNAEILNQDLA

-699 KDAMYERQQSAL
+699 KDAMYEKQQSAL

-788 VETKP
+788 VETEP

-805 ETTQPAT
+805 GATQPAT
-812 NPSINAAALSQLP
+812 NPPIDAAALSQLP

-867 NAEDAAVFSYAL
+867 NAEDAAGFSYAL

-886 EGTPDSTD
+886 AGTPDSTD

-966 FSTTVQEQNPAKAL
+966 FSTNVQEQNPAKAL

-998 YIYDCKNAPDLLA
+998 YIYDCANMPDLLA

-1017 ESGNCT
+1017 ESGTCT

>member
-73 PMHLYKMRGMEKV
+73 PMHLYKMRGMERV

-165 AAHDLIVT
+165 EAHDLIVT

-253 PDSFLLLDL
+253 PDSFLHLDL

-300 REYQDETIFVQKST
+300 REYQDEALFVQKST
-314 ACFDAIRSAEQWS
+314 ACFDSIRSAEQWS

-341 LYAEYEAYQSQYVPW
+341 LYAEYEAHQSQYVPW

-428 IERALDKKNAEAA
+428 IERALDREKAEAA
-441 LATERENTRKEVE
+441 LAAEQENTRKAEE
-454 AKNAAVAAEKE
+454 ARNTAVAAEKE
-465 NTRKAIEAGNAA
+465 NTRKAEEYGKAAVAVERQRAADAVAAEQENTRKAVEAGNAA

-482 ENTRKAEEAG
+482 ENTRKAEAEG
-492 KAAEEAA
+492 K
-499 KTKAAIELA
+499 
-508 QERESFRAALEAEK
+508 
-522 ANTIREKEN
+522 
-531 GEAAVAAERQRAADA
+531 AAVAAERQRAADA

-583 KANTIKAK
+583 KANTIRAK

-788 VETKP
+788 VETEP

-805 ETTQPAT
+805 EATQPAT
-812 NPSINAAALSQLP
+812 NPSIDAAALSQLP

-845 PLSQEGTYQP
+845 SLSREGTYQP

-867 NAEDAAVFSYAL
+867 NAEDAAGFSYAL

-886 EGTPDSTD
+886 ETTPDSSD
-894 SFSAD
+894 SFSAN

-913 DEDMQHA
+913 DENMQHA

-966 FSTTVQEQNPAKAL
+966 FSTTVQEQTPAKAL

>member
-27 AFLQSLG
+27 AFLASLG

-48 LRGFERLTGYET
+48 LRGFEPLTVYET
-60 EKQNQ
+60 EKYNQ
-65 KPVAIRYA
+65 RPVAIRYA
-73 PMHLYKMRGMEKV
+73 PMHLYRMRGLERV
-86 RPFCALSVSGVENRE
+86 RPFCALCVSGVENRE

-114 HEQALRG
+114 HEQAVRG

-129 MLLGT
+129 MLLVK
-134 ELLSWKTL
+134 EPLAWQTL
-142 ELYRNKQAS
+142 DLYRKKQAP
-151 LECDSPLRKIIPKI
+151 LECDSPLDKVFPKI
-165 AAHDLIVT
+165 KTNDLIVT

-191 PNFSFNDRALSLLA
+191 PNFSFNERALSLLA

-240 IFVLPAGE
+240 IFVLPAEE

-253 PDSFLLLDL
+253 PDSFLHLDL
-262 ATTPTPVK
+262 ATTPAPVK
-270 KTPLMETLVKWV
+270 KTPLTETLFKWA

-300 REYQDETIFVQKST
+300 REYQDETIFVQKSA
-314 ACFDAIRSAEQWS
+314 ACFDAIRSAEHWS

-341 LYAEYEAYQSQYVPW
+341 LYAEYEAHQSQYVPW

-428 IERALDKKNAEAA
+428 IERALDRKEAAAA
-441 LATERENTRKEVE
+441 LA
-454 AKNAAVAAEKE
+454 AEQE
-465 NTRKAIEAGNAA
+465 NTRKAVEAGNAA

-482 ENTRKAEEAG
+482 ENTRKAEEDG
-492 KAAEEAA
+492 K
-499 KTKAAIELA
+499 
-508 QERESFRAALEAEK
+508 
-522 ANTIREKEN
+522 
-531 GEAAVAAERQRAADA
+531 AAVAAERQKAADA

-583 KANTIKAK
+583 KANTIRAK

-621 HDSEVSIALQQE
+621 HDSEVGIALQQE
-633 QQLHRQADEKAQTLG
+633 QQLHRQADEKAQALG

-680 AAQSKIS
+680 AAQSKIA

-768 PAPTTATVPAT
+768 PVPTTATVPAT

-788 VETKP
+788 VETEP
-793 VETTQE
+793 IETTQE

-805 ETTQPAT
+805 EATQPAT
-812 NPSINAAALSQLP
+812 NPPIDAAALSQLP

-845 PLSQEGTYQP
+845 SLSREGTYQP

-867 NAEDAAVFSYAL
+867 NAEDAAGFSYAL

-886 EGTPDSTD
+886 ETTPDSSD
-894 SFSAD
+894 SFSAN

-913 DEDMQHA
+913 DENMQHA

-966 FSTTVQEQNPAKAL
+966 FSTTVQEQTPAKAL

>member
-165 AAHDLIVT
+165 EAHDLIVT

-262 ATTPTPVK
+262 ATTPAPVK

-300 REYQDETIFVQKST
+300 REYQDETVFVQKST

-341 LYAEYEAYQSQYVPW
+341 LYAEYEAHQSQYVPW

-428 IERALDKKNAEAA
+428 IERALDREKAEAA
-441 LATERENTRKEVE
+441 LAAEQENTRKAEE
-454 AKNAAVAAEKE
+454 ARNTAVAAEKE
-465 NTRKAIEAGNAA
+465 NTRKAEEYGKAAVAVERQRAADAVAAEQENTRKAVEAGNAA

-482 ENTRKAEEAG
+482 ENTRKAEEDG
-492 KAAEEAA
+492 K
-499 KTKAAIELA
+499 
-508 QERESFRAALEAEK
+508 
-522 ANTIREKEN
+522 
-531 GEAAVAAERQRAADA
+531 AAVAAERQRGADA

-621 HDSEVSIALQQE
+621 HDSEVGIALQQE
-633 QQLHRQADEKAQTLG
+633 QQLHRQADEKAQALG

-687 AAEDAAQRAYKE
+687 AAEDAAQRACKE
-699 KDAMYERQQSAL
+699 KDAMFEKQQSAL

-753 LCVSLFGSSKNSTPS
+753 LCVTLFGSSKNSTPS

-788 VETKP
+788 VETEP

-805 ETTQPAT
+805 EATQPAT
-812 NPSINAAALSQLP
+812 NPSIDAAALSQLP

-845 PLSQEGTYQP
+845 PLSREGTYQP

-867 NAEDAAVFSYAL
+867 NAEDAAGFSYAL

-886 EGTPDSTD
+886 ETTPDSSD
-894 SFSAD
+894 SFSAN

-966 FSTTVQEQNPAKAL
+966 FSTTAQEQNPAKAL

-998 YIYDCKNAPDLLA
+998 YIYDCADTPDLLA

-1017 ESGNCT
+1017 ESGTCA

>member
-73 PMHLYKMRGMEKV
+73 PMHLYKMRGMERV

-101 DRISQYSQTFIFS
+101 DRISQYSQTFVFS

-134 ELLSWKTL
+134 EPLSWKTL

-165 AAHDLIVT
+165 EAHDLIVT

-191 PNFSFNDRALSLLA
+191 PNFSFNDRALWLLA

-253 PDSFLLLDL
+253 PDSFLHLDL
-262 ATTPTPVK
+262 ATTAAPVK
-270 KTPLMETLVKWV
+270 KTPLMETLVKWA

-300 REYQDETIFVQKST
+300 REYQDETIFVRKST
-314 ACFDAIRSAEQWS
+314 ACFDAIRSTEQWS

-341 LYAEYEAYQSQYVPW
+341 LYAEYEAHQSQYVPW

-428 IERALDKKNAEAA
+428 IERALDRKKAEAA
-441 LATERENTRKEVE
+441 LA
-454 AKNAAVAAEKE
+454 AEQE
-465 NTRKAIEAGNAA
+465 NTRKAVEARNTA

-482 ENTRKAEEAG
+482 ENTRKAEEYG
-492 KAAEEAA
+492 KAAV
-499 KTKAAIELA
+499 
-508 QERESFRAALEAEK
+508 
-522 ANTIREKEN
+522 
-531 GEAAVAAERQRAADA
+531 AVERQRAADA

-564 AAIELAQERESYRA
+564 AAIELAQEREAYRT

-583 KANTIKAK
+583 KANTIRAK

-621 HDSEVSIALQQE
+621 HDSEVGIALQQE
-633 QQLHRQADEKAQTLG
+633 QQLRRQADEKAQTLG

-788 VETKP
+788 VETEP

-805 ETTQPAT
+805 EATQPAT
-812 NPSINAAALSQLP
+812 NPSIDAAALSQLP

-845 PLSQEGTYQP
+845 SLSQEGTYQP

-867 NAEDAAVFSYAL
+867 NAEDAAGFSYAL
-879 LVQQNHA
+879 LVQQNHV
-886 EGTPDSTD
+886 EGTPDSSD
-894 SFSAD
+894 SFSAN

-966 FSTTVQEQNPAKAL
+966 FSTNVQEQNPAKAL

-998 YIYDCKNAPDLLA
+998 YIYDCANAPDLLA

>member
-165 AAHDLIVT
+165 EAHDLIVT

-191 PNFSFNDRALSLLA
+191 PNFSFNDRALWLLA

-262 ATTPTPVK
+262 ATTAAPVK
-270 KTPLMETLVKWV
+270 KTPLMETLVKWA

-341 LYAEYEAYQSQYVPW
+341 LYAEYEAHQSQYVPW
-356 FDEMFRNRIT
+356 FDEMFRKRIA

-372 NTLDHL
+372 NTLDQL

-428 IERALDKKNAEAA
+428 IERALDRKKAEAA
-441 LATERENTRKEVE
+441 LAAEQENTRKAVE
-454 AKNAAVAAEKE
+454 ARNAAVAAEKE
-465 NTRKAIEAGNAA
+465 NTRKAEEDGKAAVAVERQRAADAVAAEQENTRKAVEAGNAA

-482 ENTRKAEEAG
+482 ENTRKAEEDG
-492 KAAEEAA
+492 K
-499 KTKAAIELA
+499 
-508 QERESFRAALEAEK
+508 
-522 ANTIREKEN
+522 
-531 GEAAVAAERQRAADA
+531 AAVAAERQKGADA

-583 KANTIKAK
+583 KANTIRAK

-633 QQLHRQADEKAQTLG
+633 QQLHRQADEKAQALG

-680 AAQSKIS
+680 AAQSKIA

-788 VETKP
+788 VETEP
-793 VETTQE
+793 AETTQE

-805 ETTQPAT
+805 EATQPAT
-812 NPSINAAALSQLP
+812 NPSIDAAALSQLP

-867 NAEDAAVFSYAL
+867 NAEDAAGFSYAL

-886 EGTPDSTD
+886 ETTPDSSD

-913 DEDMQHA
+913 DENMQHA

-966 FSTTVQEQNPAKAL
+966 FSTTAQEQNPAKAL

-998 YIYDCKNAPDLLA
+998 YIYDCANAPDLVS

>member
-1 MDRYSTIRGTI
+1 M
-12 ASGAEMRLAESDGLS
+12 
-27 AFLQSLG
+27 
-34 ALDANS
+34 
-40 VLQVVDSQ
+40 
-48 LRGFERLTGYET
+48 
-60 EKQNQ
+60 
-65 KPVAIRYA
+65 
-73 PMHLYKMRGMEKV
+73 
-86 RPFCALSVSGVENRE
+86 
-101 DRISQYSQTFIFS
+101 
-114 HEQALRG
+114 
-121 TDGYNYLD
+121 
-129 MLLGT
+129 
-134 ELLSWKTL
+134 
-142 ELYRNKQAS
+142 
-151 LECDSPLRKIIPKI
+151 
-165 AAHDLIVT
+165 
-173 LKTVEA
+173 
-179 IYQKKNVVIQLE
+179 
-191 PNFSFNDRALSLLA
+191 
-205 GIYSLLPPRLAVEV
+205 
-219 GYATYQR
+219 
-226 AADIPKIV
+226 
-234 ERNSIR
+234 
-240 IFVLPAGE
+240 
-248 SVGQL
+248 
-253 PDSFLLLDL
+253 
-262 ATTPTPVK
+262 
-270 KTPLMETLVKWV
+270 
-282 QFPWER
+282 
-288 RQSAMQELFKDE
+288 
-300 REYQDETIFVQKST
+300 
-314 ACFDAIRSAEQWS
+314 
-327 RDTSKNGTISSLEE
+327 
-341 LYAEYEAYQSQYVPW
+341 
-356 FDEMFRNRIT
+356 
-366 ALLKAP
+366 
-372 NTLDHL
+372 
-378 NAQAAEKLRTAV
+378 
-390 KEEQPQMRKVYLFG
+390 
-404 QKFGKV
+404 
-410 DINTL
+410 
-415 CNLVSEHQKSKDD
+415 
-428 IERALDKKNAEAA
+428 
-441 LATERENTRKEVE
+441 
-454 AKNAAVAAEKE
+454 
-465 NTRKAIEAGNAA
+465 
-477 VAAEK
+477 AAEK
-482 ENTRKAEEAG
+482 ENTRKAEEDG
-492 KAAEEAA
+492 K
-499 KTKAAIELA
+499 
-508 QERESFRAALEAEK
+508 
-522 ANTIREKEN
+522 
-531 GEAAVAAERQRAADA
+531 AAVAAERQKAADA

-633 QQLHRQADEKAQTLG
+633 QQLCRQADEKAQTLG

-680 AAQSKIS
+680 AAQSKIA

-768 PAPTTATVPAT
+768 PVPTTATVPAT

-788 VETKP
+788 VETEP
-793 VETTQE
+793 IETTQE

-805 ETTQPAT
+805 EATQPAT
-812 NPSINAAALSQLP
+812 NPPIDAAALSQLP

-845 PLSQEGTYQP
+845 SLSREGTYQP

-867 NAEDAAVFSYAL
+867 NAEDAAGFSYAL

-886 EGTPDSTD
+886 ETTPDSSD
-894 SFSAD
+894 SFSAN

-913 DEDMQHA
+913 DENMQHA
-920 AFEVFD
+920 AFEIFD

-966 FSTTVQEQNPAKAL
+966 FSTNVQEQNPAKAL

-1017 ESGNCT
+1017 ESGTCA

>member
-73 PMHLYKMRGMEKV
+73 PMHLYKMRGMERV

-165 AAHDLIVT
+165 EAHDLIVT

-341 LYAEYEAYQSQYVPW
+341 LYAEYEAHQSQYVPW

-378 NAQAAEKLRTAV
+378 NAQAVEKLRTAV

-428 IERALDKKNAEAA
+428 IERALDRQKAEAA
-441 LATERENTRKEVE
+441 LT
-454 AKNAAVAAEKE
+454 AEQE
-465 NTRKAIEAGNAA
+465 NTRKAVEAGNAA
-477 VAAEK
+477 LAAEK
-482 ENTRKAEEAG
+482 ENTRKAEEDG
-492 KAAEEAA
+492 K
-499 KTKAAIELA
+499 
-508 QERESFRAALEAEK
+508 
-522 ANTIREKEN
+522 
-531 GEAAVAAERQRAADA
+531 AAVAAERQRGADA

-583 KANTIKAK
+583 KANTIRAK

-602 QEKDALY
+602 KEKEALY

-621 HDSEVSIALQQE
+621 HDSEVGIALQQE
-633 QQLHRQADEKAQTLG
+633 QQLRRQADEKAQTLG

-658 SRERKNAEILNQNLA
+658 SRERKNAEILNQDLA

-699 KDAMYERQQSAL
+699 KDAMYEKQQSAL

-788 VETKP
+788 VETEP

-805 ETTQPAT
+805 GATQPAT
-812 NPSINAAALSQLP
+812 NPPIDAAALSQLP

-867 NAEDAAVFSYAL
+867 NAEDAAGFSYAL

-886 EGTPDSTD
+886 AGTPDSTD

-966 FSTTVQEQNPAKAL
+966 FSTNVQEQNPAKAL

-998 YIYDCKNAPDLLA
+998 YIYDCANMPDLLA

-1017 ESGNCT
+1017 ESGTCT

>member
-73 PMHLYKMRGMEKV
+73 PMHLYKMRGMERV

-101 DRISQYSQTFIFS
+101 DRISQYSQTFVFS

-134 ELLSWKTL
+134 EPLSWKTL

-165 AAHDLIVT
+165 EAHDLIVT

-240 IFVLPAGE
+240 IFVLPAEE

-270 KTPLMETLVKWV
+270 KTPLMETLVKWA

-300 REYQDETIFVQKST
+300 REYQDETIFVRKST
-314 ACFDAIRSAEQWS
+314 ACFDAIRSTEQWS

-341 LYAEYEAYQSQYVPW
+341 LYAEYEAHQSQYVPW

-410 DINTL
+410 DVNTL

-428 IERALDKKNAEAA
+428 IERALDRKEAEAA
-441 LATERENTRKEVE
+441 LAAEQENTRKAVE
-454 AKNAAVAAEKE
+454 ARNAAVAAEKE
-465 NTRKAIEAGNAA
+465 NTRKAEEYGKAAVAVERQRAADAVAAEQENTRKAVEAGNAA

-482 ENTRKAEEAG
+482 ENTRKAEEDG
-492 KAAEEAA
+492 K
-499 KTKAAIELA
+499 
-508 QERESFRAALEAEK
+508 
-522 ANTIREKEN
+522 
-531 GEAAVAAERQRAADA
+531 AAVAAERQKAADA

-602 QEKDALY
+602 REKDALY

-753 LCVSLFGSSKNSTPS
+753 LCVTLFGSSKNSTPS

-805 ETTQPAT
+805 EATQPAT
-812 NPSINAAALSQLP
+812 NPPIDTAALSQLP

-867 NAEDAAVFSYAL
+867 NAEDAAGFSYAL

-913 DEDMQHA
+913 DENMQHA

-942 RTLNLNS
+942 RMLNLNS

-966 FSTTVQEQNPAKAL
+966 FSTNVQEQNPAKAL

-998 YIYDCKNAPDLLA
+998 YIYDCEYAPDLVA